1 MAQVPATPKL
11 KRRALLLLTRCLGPK
26 ATQSILTMQASEHAA
41 LDLRATSKPVQ
52 APECVIFI
60 VPLVSARD
68 VNDWEG
74 VQARLSTTLGS
85 FQAQTNLNW
94 QAFIACQDLPRL
106 PDDPRIHHIPFTQ
119 KGSGNDKWEKLTSL
133 ARHLQGRNLRPGYV
147 MSFDADD
154 LIACDA
160 VETMLSPPAQSG
172 HLVVKGY
179 VKDIQNDDVALA
191 QNTLS
196 SKPFWKLCGSCAAFR
211 YDTYDATFAK
221 ALGAILQHEHRMFP
235 YLAKLAG
242 RPLHAFARP
251 MALYLLNHGDNFG
264 ARRGRVGF
272 KTRFVQRFKLTDKN
286 DLDDIATRFPP
297 HS

>member
-1 MAQVPATPKL
+1 
-11 KRRALLLLTRCLGPK
+11 
-26 ATQSILTMQASEHAA
+26 
-41 LDLRATSKPVQ
+41 
-52 APECVIFI
+52 
-60 VPLVSARD
+60 
-68 VNDWEG
+68 
-74 VQARLSTTLGS
+74 
-85 FQAQTNLNW
+85 
-94 QAFIACQDLPRL
+94 
-106 PDDPRIHHIPFTQ
+106 
-119 KGSGNDKWEKLTSL
+119 
-133 ARHLQGRNLRPGYV
+133 
-147 MSFDADD
+147 
-154 LIACDA
+154 
-160 VETMLSPPAQSG
+160 MLSPPAQSG

-286 DLDDIATRFPP
+286 DLDAIATRKRLRFDHASKSALGAP
-297 HS
+297 HIHGAAFAKPQSFRPSGFAIPCTK